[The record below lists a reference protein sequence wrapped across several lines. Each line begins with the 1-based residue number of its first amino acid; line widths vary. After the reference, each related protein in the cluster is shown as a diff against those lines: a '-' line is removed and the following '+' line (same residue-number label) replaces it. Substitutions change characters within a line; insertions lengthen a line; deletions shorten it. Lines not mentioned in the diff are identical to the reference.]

1 MGTHLEIRLLV
12 VLLLF
17 VCIYM
22 CMHVGRV
29 MRKSRVKFRCH
40 FWRAWDS
47 FLPGAQ
53 HGYPDC
59 PMGIIDLLVSV
70 SLGNS
75 KHFFHVGLTFLCGLC
90 ILNSGSHAHA
100 LCCLVLCDLCMLNSG
115 SRLMCYAAWFSVGCG
130 FWAQVLTLTPYA
142 GWFFNP
148 DTNEIISGEIKF

>member
-1 MGTHLEIRLLV
+1 MRTQWEIRLLV

-22 CMHVGRV
+22 CMCVGRV

-53 HGYPDC
+53 QGYPDC
-59 PMGIIDLLVSV
+59 PWGIIDLLVSV

-75 KHFFHVGLTFLCGLC
+75 THVFHVSLTFLCGLC
-90 ILNSGSHAHA
+90 ILNSGSRAHA
-100 LCCLVLCDLCMLNSG
+100 LCCLVLCGFWVLSSG
-115 SRLMCYAAWFSVGCG
+115 SHAHTICWLVFQS
-130 FWAQVLTLTPYA
+130 
-142 GWFFNP
+142 
-148 DTNEIISGEIKF
+148 